1 MQVRLAI
8 LGVCVAAG
16 SLLYPGAAGAATVRT
31 SAITCGMTVSTSI
44 TLTHD
49 LKCPGTA
56 LSVQNDGST
65 PIAITVD
72 LGGHAVSSA
81 SGPTIEARD
90 GRVTMTLQ
98 NGRVVGRN
106 GAASVE
112 DEGSSDVY
120 TRLTFDRGGII
131 SVDDSSP
138 RVLYNGFV
146 HGAFVNAGENSI
158 DIEHNIFSGSGAT
171 PNSSSVPGGAISLSL
186 TYSTVVENFVTGYG
200 TGITVS
206 DELGSAD
213 LRGNVLLRNGVG
225 IRLVGPD
232 LPATLKNN
240 VVIASRGDGIVIG
253 DGTNSDVT
261 GNTTLLNGGDGIR
274 FDPTPAVRGSQ
285 AFGVIA
291 RLSRNVSLANVG
303 WGIEAP
309 PASASIAVIDGGGN
323 FAHFNR
329 AGQCRNFSCR

>member
-1 MQVRLAI
+1 MKLRLAV
-8 LGVCVAAG
+8 LGVCAAAG
-16 SLLYPGAAGAATVRT
+16 SLLYPGAAGAATVRP
-31 SAITCGMTVSTSI
+31 SAITCGMAVSTSI

-49 LKCPGTA
+49 LNCPGTA
-56 LSVQNDGST
+56 LSVQNNGSG
-65 PIAITVD
+65 PISITVD
-72 LGGHAVSSA
+72 LGGHTVSSV
-81 SGPTIEARD
+81 SGAAIEARD
-90 GRVTMTLQ
+90 GSVTMTLQ

-131 SVDDSSP
+131 SVNDSSP
-138 RVLYNGFV
+138 RIFYCGFV

-171 PNSSSVPGGAISLSL
+171 PNSSSVPGGAIGLSL
-186 TYSTVVENFVTGYG
+186 TYSTVVENFITGYG

-206 DELGSAD
+206 EDLGRAD

-225 IRLVGPD
+225 IRIVGPE

-274 FDPTPAVRGSQ
+274 IDPTPAVRGSQ
-285 AFGVIA
+285 ALGIIA

-309 PASASIAVIDGGGN
+309 PASATIAVIDGGGN
-323 FAHFNR
+323 FVHFNG
-329 AGQCRNFSCR
+329 AGQCRNIRCH